1 MRVMWPATQHAFASA
16 LLDPQRPVPAT
27 LRSHT
32 SRAPA
37 KRFAVYRN
45 NVIFGLIGA
54 LRARFPVVERIVGE
68 ECFAAMAQD
77 FAVTHP
83 PRSPLLIFYGD
94 GLPDFIA
101 ELDFL
106 AEVPYLADVAR
117 LEAARTHAYH
127 AADAIPV
134 GPAALQ
140 GLRADQLLAARAI
153 LHPSTHIIRSRHPIV
168 TIWAMNSG
176 EAELRSIEEEE
187 PENALVVRPHGVVT
201 VRKLPTGGAALLQ
214 ALAAGE
220 GLGRA
225 AESAMQDQPCLNL
238 AAHLA
243 GLIESGAITAL
254 SIQHSNR
261 ANRDG

>member
-1 MRVMWPATQHAFASA
+1 MRVMWSATQHAFASA
-16 LLDPQRPVPAT
+16 LLDPRRPVPAT

-32 SRAPA
+32 GQTPT

-45 NVIFGLIGA
+45 NVVFGLIGA

-68 ECFAAMAQD
+68 ECFAAMARD

-83 PRSPLLIFYGD
+83 PRSPLLMFYGD
-94 GLPDFIA
+94 GFPSFIA
-101 ELDFL
+101 ELAFL

-117 LEAARTHAYH
+117 LETARTLAYH
-127 AADAIPV
+127 AADAVPI

-140 GLRADQLLAARAI
+140 GLRADRLFAARAI

-187 PENALVVRPHGVVT
+187 PENALVVRPHGEVT
-201 VRKLPTGGAALLQ
+201 VRKLPTGGVALLQ

-220 GLGRA
+220 ALGIA
-225 AESAMQDQPCLNL
+225 AESAMQDQPGFDV

-243 GLIESGAITAL
+243 GLIECGAITAL
-254 SIQHSNR
+254 STQDSKQEEW
-261 ANRDG
+261 G